1 MDTHLIPAILISLVF
16 SFFFSGIEIAFLS
29 ANRLQIELK
38 AKKGVTWATIMSRFI
53 KKPSGFIG
61 TTLIGNTLA
70 LVLFGIYTT
79 EMFEPMLKETLPAS
93 LNNELSVLLIQ
104 TFGSTMVILFTAEFL
119 PKSLF
124 LINPNLMLAA
134 LAVPFQLLYFPIWV
148 IMFPIVSL
156 SKFVIIY
163 VLRLE
168 YSEERPVFGLTDLN
182 NYLKNSLNVKHDDEE
197 IKLDRKIFHNALEF
211 KTVRIRDCMIPR
223 TEIAAI
229 DIQDGIEK
237 LKEAFLESGHSKILI
252 YKEKIDD
259 IIGYRHSAA
268 LFGKPQTIEEIL
280 TPIRIVPETMLANA
294 LMVQLIKERKSLAAV
309 VDEFGGVSGLVS
321 MEDVI
326 EEIFGDIEDEH
337 DEDTLVEQK
346 LDDKT
351 YQLSA
356 RHEIDY
362 LNETYGW
369 SLPEGDYETL
379 GGLILSFTEDFPDQ
393 GEEIKIPGYTFSI
406 LTTLDNRIQTVTLTV
421 EDGKKG
427 NSATES
433 VNFHG

>member
-168 YSEERPVFGLTDLN
+168 YSEEKPVFGLTDLN

-259 IIGYRHSAA
+259 IIGYCHSAA

-309 VDEFGGVSGLVS
+309 VDEFGGISGLVS